1 MPRPPPRRRSED
13 INAPGQ
19 PAAPIPMLENAR
31 RQTILVFVT
40 LVAGLLCMCVR
51 SPGWGMDRK
60 GGNQLIYE
68 VPEDALQKLVLNE
81 HTSID
86 KVMEHTVQIVRDRI
100 DPTGTL
106 DALVTR
112 RGNNGIL

>member
-1 MPRPPPRRRSED
+1 MPRPPPRRRSEHQR
-13 INAPGQ
+13 AGGK

-40 LVAGLLCMCVR
+40 LVAGLLCSIFMT
-51 SPGWGMDRK
+51 PGWGMDLK

-68 VPEDALQKLVLNE
+68 VPEDALQKIVLAD
-81 HTSID
+81 HTTTID
-86 KVMEHTVQIVRDRI
+86 KVMDQTVQIVRDRI

-112 RGNNGIL
+112 